1 MPIFRLIILLAT
13 ALLAPTSLHAVEV
26 VSRAIKNAAL
36 FGIEFPGDA
45 RSFYAR
51 EASVL
56 SISKQEYVT
65 AAFRVVEVNVVTNGP
80 ALLRIYHS
88 RPLKPGELSSALTD
102 AVEAAGV
109 PGSSLIPQSLPPQV
123 AAISQRAGQVADSIT
138 SQTVVKEY
146 PHATHA
152 HTIEFRVASR
162 NELLALHDELKK
174 HWLKEPAFYEAGQIV
189 ESSGGT
195 QREMRPRNLGGTLFR
210 VEDA

>member
-1 MPIFRLIILLAT
+1 MPTFRLIILLAT
-13 ALLAPTSLHAVEV
+13 ALLAHTSLHAVDV
-26 VSRAIKNAAL
+26 VTRAIKNAAL

-45 RSFYAR
+45 RSYYAR

-88 RPLKPGELSSALTD
+88 RPLKAGELSSALSD
-102 AVEAAGV
+102 AAEASGA
-109 PGSSLIPQSLPPQV
+109 PGASIIPQTLPPQI
-123 AAISQRAGQVADSIT
+123 AAMSQRLGQAADSIT

-146 PHATHA
+146 PLATHA

-189 ESSGGT
+189 DAEGNSQG
-195 QREMRPRNLGGTLFR
+195 EMKPRNLGGTLFR